1 MYTELVGKPF
11 EISFQ
16 YAEIMANKIAL
27 AKGQSEIKKIYF
39 IGYVILAIRL
49 HSFSCFLLFRDNPEV
64 DIVGANIYN
73 EWIQQSDSSMDNS
86 LTGSDVL
93 VNHPL
98 ISAEECESILV
109 CTGVYDPKVHTIETD
124 QPWKIPTTIQYDV
137 LAAVNYVLTKEKH
150 L

>member
-16 YAEIMANKIAL
+16 YAEIMANKLAL

-39 IGYVILAIRL
+39 IGYVIFPIRF
-49 HSFSCFLLFRDNPEV
+49 HSFPCFFFFRDNPEV

-73 EWIQQSDSSMDNS
+73 EWIQQSDSPMNAS
-86 LTGSDVL
+86 LNGSEAL
-93 VNHPL
+93 INHPL

-109 CTGVYDPKVHTIETD
+109 CTGVYDPNVHTIETD